1 MPIAAP
7 YDDVYDAIK
16 AHLDANWDAG
26 LAPIIFENEGGGSPV
41 GETGAWVQ
49 MALDTSLYGQQS
61 IGGGENNG
69 PGGNRWDETGTLWFH
84 VFIAKGVGSREA
96 RRLGKAL
103 ANLFRGT
110 ALLDGDLE
118 FGDAD
123 LGSGDPGQENGNY
136 YLLSVS
142 ISWQRTEAQ

>member
-1 MPIAAP
+1 MIEAVRSLQPLLLSIRRMS
-7 YDDVYDAIK
+7 VSSSS
-16 AHLDANWDAG
+16 H
-26 LAPIIFENEGGGSPV
+26 SV
-41 GETGAWVQ
+41 R
-49 MALDTSLYGQQS
+49 LDTSLYGQQS
-61 IGGGENNG
+61 IGGGESNG

-84 VFIAKGVGSREA
+84 VFIAKGVGAREA

-110 ALLDGDLE
+110 ALLEGDLE